1 MSAPMAAPNS
11 AAPGTTR
18 SFQPGPGFLAALI
31 VVVLVLLLALAA
43 AVSSAFGAR
52 GLSAILGG
60 VALVIVGVGLL
71 LLLRVPARSVVV
83 NAPRLRLERNRAR
96 LARRDRDGRRP
107 AGPRGS
113 GRQGGTEETAA
124 PLTVPGTDL
133 VIPDSGGRRELTTLD
148 VVTGPLTTAL
158 ATTGVGRRA
167 DELLAGT
174 TIGETAI
181 RVLQLLAG
189 TLGFLLLALGLASIL
204 GQVIA

>member
-1 MSAPMAAPNS
+1 MSAPMAAPNP
-11 AAPGTTR
+11 APGTTR
-18 SFQPGPGFLAALI
+18 SFQPGPGFFAAA
-31 VVVLVLLLALAA
+31 VVVVAVLLLALAA
-43 AVSSAFGAR
+43 AVSGAFGAR

-60 VALVIVGVGLL
+60 VALVIVGAGLL

-96 LARRDRDGRRP
+96 LARRGPTARRGADPGYRGRR
-107 AGPRGS
+107 
-113 GRQGGTEETAA
+113 EDAA

-133 VIPDSGGRRELTTLD
+133 IIPDSGGRRELTTLD

-158 ATTGVGRRA
+158 ATTSAGRKA

-174 TIGETAI
+174 TTGETLI
-181 RVLQLLAG
+181 RVFQLLAG

>member
-1 MSAPMAAPNS
+1 MSAPQATPDPTAVR
-11 AAPGTTR
+11 TTR
-18 SFQPGPGFLAALI
+18 SFQPGPGFVIAL
-31 VVVLVLLLALAA
+31 VAVGTVLLLALVAA
-43 AVSSAFGAR
+43 AASAFGAP

-96 LARRDRDGRRP
+96 MARRRR
-107 AGPRGS
+107 
-113 GRQGGTEETAA
+113 GTQQAAATGYPEEPA

-133 VIPDSGGRRELTTLD
+133 IIPDSGGRRELTTLD
-148 VVTGPLTTAL
+148 VVSGPLTAAL
-158 ATTGVGRRA
+158 ATTAAGRKA

-174 TIGETAI
+174 TIGETLI

-204 GQVIA
+204 GQVIV